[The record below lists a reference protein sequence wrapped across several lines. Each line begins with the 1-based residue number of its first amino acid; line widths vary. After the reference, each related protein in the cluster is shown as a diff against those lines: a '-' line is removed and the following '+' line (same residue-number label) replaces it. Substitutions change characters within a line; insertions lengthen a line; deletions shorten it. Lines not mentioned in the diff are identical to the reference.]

1 MMTHLPTKN
10 ISFSVAGATL
20 TCPYCEK
27 QATYMIGQLDR
38 DEWRKDEY
46 TRGKWVCKDCYWK
59 PVQRD
64 SQAPPMGH
72 FPSTSKWFAKEEP
85 KEEKSDLDL
94 LMELI
99 D

>member
-59 PVQRD
+59 PVHR
-64 SQAPPMGH
+64 ATTPPPVGH
-72 FPSTSKWFAKEEP
+72 FPSLQPTTEP
-85 KEEKSDLDL
+85 ETKEEKSELDK
-94 LMELI
+94 LMDMI